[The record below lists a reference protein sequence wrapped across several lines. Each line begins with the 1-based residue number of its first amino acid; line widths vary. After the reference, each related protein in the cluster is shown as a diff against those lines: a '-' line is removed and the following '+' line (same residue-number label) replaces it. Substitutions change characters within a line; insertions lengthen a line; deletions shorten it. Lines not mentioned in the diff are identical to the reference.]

1 MRRPLLVLPL
11 VAASALVLAGCAGGG
26 DPADTPAPEDTAAAQ
41 IGVCDAPGGDAVD
54 AVDVTGDFGTEPEVA
69 IDGALSVG
77 ETERAVVIEGD
88 EAAEGDLVSVAYV
101 FYNGATGERIEA
113 FGWGEGETPE
123 YLRAGYDFI
132 SPGFAKTIGCLG
144 PGSRAVGVIPT
155 DEGLGDAAEQFGLGA
170 DDPVVFVADVMGD
183 AVWSTDLPEVGGTAE
198 APIVTLPATGPV
210 TDLRIAVLEEGDG
223 AVVGPFDSVT
233 VNYQGTAW
241 ETGEIFDSSFE
252 RGQPA
257 TFQVQGVVQGFMQ
270 ALVNQKV
277 GSRVIVTMPPS
288 LGYGA
293 SAGHELEHS
302 TLVFLIDIVD
312 VTPAG

>member
-11 VAASALVLAGCAGGG
+11 VAASALVLAGCAGEGPTSTP
-26 DPADTPAPEDTAAAQ
+26 DPDDTAAAQ
-41 IGVCDAPGGDAVD
+41 IDVCEAPGGDAVD
-54 AVDVTGDFGTEPEVA
+54 AVDVSGDFGAEPTVTV
-69 IDGALSVG
+69 DGPLSVG
-77 ETERAVVIEGD
+77 ETERAVVIEGT
-88 EAAEGDLVSVAYV
+88 EAAEGELVSVAYV
-101 FYNGATGERIEA
+101 FYNGATGEKIEA
-113 FGWGEGETPE
+113 YGWGEGETPE

-132 SPGFAKTIGCLG
+132 SAGFAKTIGCLG

-155 DEGLGDAAEQFGLGA
+155 AEGFADAGTQFGLGE
-170 DDPVVFVADVMGD
+170 DDPVVFVVDIMDD
-183 AVWSTDLPEVGGTAE
+183 AVWSSDLPEVGGTPE
-198 APIVTLPATGPV
+198 APVVTLPAIAPIP
-210 TDLRIAVLEEGDG
+210 DLRIAVLEEGDG

-277 GSRVIVTMPPS
+277 GSRIIVTMPPA

-293 SAGHELEHS
+293 SPGHELEKS